1 MGILYLFRFSI
12 TLYFLFYVRL
22 KSWNIINRILTFDKE
37 CRRTVT
43 LYVMLRYV
51 TPQLALHLL
60 LALAGFGV
68 FLDKQCGLEQESTS
82 LLLLDVLLHHGI
94 LDFKN
99 K

>member
-22 KSWNIINRILTFDKE
+22 KSWNIINIILTFDKE

-60 LALAGFGV
+60 LALAV